1 MGRERGREAGR
12 RGLKE
17 EGKGEGILYM
27 LFFSS
32 QDIHTGHP
40 RYSGD
45 GFDAE
50 RKEKTLVGTD
60 KSVVVVVVPKLC
72 VLSCMPL

>member
-1 MGRERGREAGR
+1 
-12 RGLKE
+12 
-17 EGKGEGILYM
+17 M

-50 RKEKTLVGTD
+50 RKEKTLVGKD
-60 KSVVVVVVPKLC
+60 KSVVVVVVVVVVPKLC